1 MTQEP
6 EVFVFEGV
14 QPPESSTVVI
24 DIASPFAVMKSSKR
38 LRQKGL
44 VSYYTWGYSP
54 PEQKVG
60 TRTEG
65 RTACHPTLSLTES
78 THNQA
83 YRNHRKPHPLPGLLV
98 QA

>member
-6 EVFVFEGV
+6 EVSVFEGV
-14 QPPESSTVVI
+14 QLPESSTVVI
-24 DIASPFAVMKSSKR
+24 VVASPFAVMKPSKQ

-44 VSYYTWGYSP
+44 VSYYTWGHSSS
-54 PEQKVG
+54 EQKVG
-60 TRTEG
+60 TRAEG
-65 RTACHPTLSLTES
+65 RTACHPTLSLMES

-83 YRNHRKPHPLPGLLV
+83 YRNRRKPRSLPGLLV